1 MTPIIQNGGN
11 SSSVLKGGRG
21 RIPPFLSSP
30 SNPDANLTDTRGITF
45 VDGRAEGVRRSVAAE
60 YVRSLDGYEIEEGA

>member
-1 MTPIIQNGGN
+1 
-11 SSSVLKGGRG
+11 
-21 RIPPFLSSP
+21 LSSP